1 MTGGVSVFKK
11 LIILLMGVALLLSG
25 CNKIEIS
32 KEVSY
37 TDGLIINREEDFKI
51 GEYENIKINDNSE
64 IILEDSALCGKYISP
79 IINTEEFKELVAS
92 WNVNTPKETEIELSI
107 QVKIEDEWTM
117 WFSYGKWSESGYRGS
132 VSNQSDKMA
141 NMSVD
146 TLEILWG
153 KNSDAIKYCVELTR
167 QESNTPSPEVKN
179 VFLALKLIEETK
191 KVFAEDMNYLV
202 ELHVPERTQMTIPE
216 IGSVICSP
224 TSLSMVLEYYGYNM
238 DTEEV
243 AEKVLDREAN
253 IYGNWSFNASYAGTK
268 GLDAYV
274 ARYTSIDEIKE
285 KISKGMPVIA
295 SIKTKSENTLI
306 GAPQTYP
313 SGHLIVVR
321 GFTVKDGEEYIIVND
336 PAAPELETV
345 RREYLVSGFEKA
357 WSKIVYILSPDTLSP
372 KK

>member
-1 MTGGVSVFKK
+1 MFKK
-11 LIILLMGVALLLSG
+11 LIILLTGVALLLSG

-37 TDGLIINREEDFKI
+37 SDGLIINRQEDFKI
-51 GEYENIKINDNSE
+51 GEYENVKINDKSE
-64 IILEDSALCGKYISP
+64 IILEDSALYGKYISP
-79 IINTEEFKELVAS
+79 VINTEEFEELVAS

-107 QVKIEDEWTM
+107 QVKIEDEWSM
-117 WFSYGKWSESGYRGS
+117 WFSYGKWSESQYRGS
-132 VSNQSDKMA
+132 VSNQSDRMA
-141 NMSVD
+141 NMSID
-146 TLEILWG
+146 TLEVLLEKG
-153 KNSDAIKYCVELTR
+153 AHAVKYCVELTR
-167 QESNTPSPEVKN
+167 KEPDTPSPEVRN

-191 KVFAEDMNYLV
+191 KVFAEDGNYLV
-202 ELHVPERTQMTIPE
+202 ELDVPERTQMLIPN
-216 IGSVICSP
+216 IGNVICSP
-224 TSLSMVLEYYGYNM
+224 TSLSMVLEYYGYDM

-243 AEKVLDREAN
+243 AKKVLDKEAN

-274 ARYTSIDEIKE
+274 ARYTSVDDIKE
-285 KISKGMPVIA
+285 KISKAIPVIA
-295 SIKTKSENTLI
+295 SIKTKSEDILI

-345 RREYLVSGFEKA
+345 RREYQLSGFEKA
-357 WSKIVYILSPDTLSP
+357 WSKIVYILSPRLE
-372 KK
+372 